1 MDYQAWLKSQEEA
14 ADLSSISWLLNPPL
28 NCNIHQSDTFEVVAV
43 SLPTS
48 IGSVRGPCTSGDMTN
63 TGHTVLCDDSNFVAL
78 RPDGLGNDHV
88 CRVSFVYWVLLGQSP
103 WHECG
108 SRCPKVRDV
117 WLRMIEGDGS
127 GDDVWLWVDG
137 DEEWIRRNA
146 SEWFFPPKLEEEDWV
161 AAQSALGR
169 RLDRTRLTSSPASP
183 KTANLT
189 LENQRTNA
197 CLREA
202 TPAQRVA
209 AMYWLIQT
217 STRKEELDF
226 QLGLSSRWKFSLGGP
241 KLGKGFGRKGR

>member
-1 MDYQAWLKSQEEA
+1 
-14 ADLSSISWLLNPPL
+14 
-28 NCNIHQSDTFEVVAV
+28 
-43 SLPTS
+43 
-48 IGSVRGPCTSGDMTN
+48 
-63 TGHTVLCDDSNFVAL
+63 
-78 RPDGLGNDHV
+78 
-88 CRVSFVYWVLLGQSP
+88 
-103 WHECG
+103 
-108 SRCPKVRDV
+108 
-117 WLRMIEGDGS
+117 MIEGDGS

-161 AAQSALGR
+161 AAQSALRR

-183 KTANLT
+183 KTAKLT
-189 LENQRTNA
+189 LENQRRNA

-226 QLGLSSRWKFSLGGP
+226 QLGLSSRWKFSLGGLIRNWSSNTSEPHLSVSFPEQPEAWKRFREKREVIGCDCLDEWELHGMIP
-241 KLGKGFGRKGR
+241 KWFTMMMWLRPEWNLEVDCLRPRHCSACKSRYVYSSYFIIFSECLRGERNCIIGSMTSPTPETPRRSRYT